1 MNKGT
6 LGKTFESGEVSVR
19 QGEDG
24 QAMYVI
30 QDGQVEV
37 INERDTQEVRLA
49 VLNQGDFFGEVPFF
63 ERRGQAG
70 IVRATVRALEPV
82 RVLTVDKKTLL
93 RRLHEDP
100 SLSYRILQTMA
111 RRIQEMEAE
120 VTRLIVGD

>member
-6 LGKTFESGEVSVR
+6 LGKTFESGEVIVR

>member
-1 MNKGT
+1 LNKGT
-6 LGKTFESGEVSVR
+6 LGKTFESGEVIVR
-19 QGEDG
+19 QGEEG

-30 QDGQVEV
+30 QEGQVEV

-70 IVRATVRALEPV
+70 TVRATVRALEPV

-93 RRLHEDP
+93 RRLHEDA

>member
-1 MNKGT
+1 LNKGT
-6 LGKTFESGEVSVR
+6 LGKTFESGEVIVR